1 MENKKNIDVVI
12 IGAGLTGLTLGY
24 YLAKAGK
31 KIMLIEK
38 AERAGGV
45 INTVSKEGFT
55 FETGPNTGIIGTPE
69 LVELFDD
76 LEGEVQPEIADPKAK
91 NRWILKKGEWHAL
104 PGGLWQ
110 GITTSLFSMKDKLRV
125 LGEPFRKPGNNPDE
139 TLEELVIRR
148 LGKSYL
154 DYAVDPF
161 ISGIYAGDP
170 ARLVTRFALPKL
182 YNLEQNYGSFIKGAI
197 QKGKEP
203 KSPLEKRVTR
213 DVFSVKGGLNN
224 LTKTLA
230 GNIGSKN
237 ILLGVPSIEIEPIT
251 GGFRVK
257 MPSPGR
263 ELVTEKIVTTIDAK
277 SLPAI
282 LPFIPAN
289 DLDNLARVRY
299 ARVIQVVA
307 GYKKWDGI
315 PLNAFGGL
323 IPSRENFSS
332 LGILFP
338 SSIFK
343 NRAPVGGALLSA
355 FAGGIKKPGIFE
367 KSDTEIARTVLGE
380 IQATLKTSKQPDLLE
395 IFRYNKAIPQYEKS
409 SNQRYMAIEKV
420 QSDFPGLII
429 GGNLRDGIGMADRVK
444 QAKHIANKLK

>member
-1 MENKKNIDVVI
+1 
-12 IGAGLTGLTLGY
+12 
-24 YLAKAGK
+24 
-31 KIMLIEK
+31 
-38 AERAGGV
+38 
-45 INTVSKEGFT
+45 
-55 FETGPNTGIIGTPE
+55 
-69 LVELFDD
+69 
-76 LEGEVQPEIADPKAK
+76 
-91 NRWILKKGEWHAL
+91 
-104 PGGLWQ
+104 
-110 GITTSLFSMKDKLRV
+110 
-125 LGEPFRKPGNNPDE
+125 
-139 TLEELVIRR
+139 
-148 LGKSYL
+148 
-154 DYAVDPF
+154 
-161 ISGIYAGDP
+161 
-170 ARLVTRFALPKL
+170 
-182 YNLEQNYGSFIKGAI
+182 
-197 QKGKEP
+197 
-203 KSPLEKRVTR
+203 
-213 DVFSVKGGLNN
+213 
-224 LTKTLA
+224 
-230 GNIGSKN
+230 
-237 ILLGVPSIEIEPIT
+237 
-251 GGFRVK
+251 
-257 MPSPGR
+257 
-263 ELVTEKIVTTIDAK
+263 
-277 SLPAI
+277 
-282 LPFIPAN
+282 
-289 DLDNLARVRY
+289 LDNLARVRY